1 MTAAP
6 LLPPPGSLTLTQASC
21 VAVGMRGLLVTG
33 SPGSGKSLL
42 CLRMIALGARLVADD
57 GVILRRAGSCVIAV
71 APAAIAGRIE
81 ARGIGLVQ
89 MPRVRDIPL
98 ALHVDLDTA
107 ETERLPPPRGHSLL
121 GVPLRSLHGRGH
133 PDLAAVL
140 TAVLR
145 PGASLL
151 EIP

>member
-1 MTAAP
+1 MRP
-6 LLPPPGSLTLTQASC
+6 PLPPPPPGRMTLTQASC

-33 SPGSGKSLL
+33 APGAGKSLL

-57 GVILRRAGSCVIAV
+57 GVILRRAGSRLIAV

-98 ALHVDLDTA
+98 ELHVDLD
-107 ETERLPPPRGHSLL
+107 EPEPDRLPPPRFRSLL
-121 GVPLRSLHGRGH
+121 DVELRSLRGRGH
-133 PDLAAVL
+133 PDLAATL
-140 TAVLR
+140 TAALR
-145 PGASLL
+145 PGARLL